1 MRKSIKINA
10 VFSMIQAI
18 SSVVFPLITFP
29 YISRIFGVEQL
40 GKYNYAKNFVEIF
53 ATIAMLGIPTYG
65 QREGAKVR
73 DDRKELSKLMSELFS
88 LSLLANV
95 VAMFALYLAVFVVDT
110 FHSYA
115 LLIVI
120 FSITIPMT
128 TIGMSWLFV
137 VFEDYNFTTVLSIIF
152 NFLSIV
158 AMLLLVHRKTD
169 IYMYALITVIASS
182 GANIIKFVYSK
193 KYCDIKLTFRINFRK
208 HMKPILLMFSAYISV
223 MIYNKTDTVLLGVM
237 GSDYNVGLY
246 SVSTKVYNLVKS
258 CLFALSNVLQT
269 RAVLL
274 AVEGNRKKSD
284 EFLSR
289 SFNMMMTFV
298 IPCMVGMTF
307 MHRDIILFI
316 AGKDY
321 LEAGTSMIIL
331 SCSLFFAL
339 FSTMHSSTILIPYG
353 REKITLD
360 GAIIGAVVNLLL
372 NFIFIPI
379 WKENGA
385 ALTTLIAEV
394 TVFLIYL
401 RITRQYYTH
410 LNGIKTMLQCFIGS
424 MGIVMVLFVFRNME
438 MNIII
443 RILVKV
449 MVSVFVYFAL
459 EIVTKNQIVIDL
471 LGSIIEKVKMKLGT
485 GKR

>member
-88 LSLLANV
+88 LSMLANV

-424 MGIVMVLFVFRNME
+424 MGIVMVLFVFRNVE

>member
-88 LSLLANV
+88 LSMLANV

>member
-1 MRKSIKINA
+1 MEKNSEKIKA
-10 VFSMIQAI
+10 LFSLIQ
-18 SSVVFPLITFP
+18 SVSTIIFPLITFP

-53 ATIAMLGIPTYG
+53 ATIALLGIPTYG

-73 DDRKELSKLMSELFS
+73 DNHKELSNLMSELFS
-88 LSLLANV
+88 LSMLSNTI
-95 VAMFALYLAVFVVDT
+95 AMVALYLATFVVNT

-115 LLIVI
+115 VLIVI
-120 FSITIPMT
+120 FSVTIPMT

-137 VFEDYNFTTVLSIIF
+137 IFEDYNFTAILGIIF
-152 NFLSIV
+152 NLLSV
-158 AMLLLVHRKTD
+158 AAMFVFVHKRTD
-169 IYMYALITVIASS
+169 IYIYAFITVIASS
-182 GANIIKFVYSK
+182 GSNIIKFVYSK

-223 MIYNKTDTVLLGVM
+223 MIYNKTDTALLGVM
-237 GSDYNVGLY
+237 GTDYNVGIY

-258 CLFALSNVLQT
+258 CLLALSNVLQT

-274 AVEGNRKKSD
+274 AAQGNKKKSD
-284 EFLSR
+284 EFLSK

-298 IPCMVGMTF
+298 IPCMVGMAF
-307 MHRDIILFI
+307 MNKDIILFI

-321 LEAGTSMIIL
+321 LEAGPSMIIL

-353 REKITLD
+353 REKVTLD

-385 ALTTLIAEV
+385 ALTTLIAET
-394 TVFLIYL
+394 TVFLIYIH
-401 RITRQYYTH
+401 ITKQYYTH
-410 LNGIKTMLQCFIGS
+410 LNGIRTMVQCIIGS
-424 MGIVMVLFVFRNME
+424 CGIVLVLFMFRNLE
-438 MNIII
+438 INIFI
-443 RILVKV
+443 RIFVKV
-449 MVSVFVYFAL
+449 GVSVIVYFAL
-459 EIVTKNQIVIDL
+459 QIVTKNQIVMDTLYNIL
-471 LGSIIEKVKMKLGT
+471 KKAKVKV
-485 GKR
+485 GKK

>member
-88 LSLLANV
+88 LSMLANV

-298 IPCMVGMTF
+298 IPCMVGMAF

-424 MGIVMVLFVFRNME
+424 MGIVMVLFVFRNVE